1 MRGGGGEIERVEG
14 ERGKGVS
21 DMNTVFTYEF

>member
-1 MRGGGGEIERVEG
+1 MRGGGGEIERIEG